1 MLTPD
6 KLTVKAAEA
15 LQSAAQEARRRGNA
29 EIHGVHLLHALL
41 TQEEGIVVPILQ
53 KLEVPVALV
62 RSRAVEALDAMA
74 RVEGGADANF
84 SRDLRTA
91 LDYAVDVSSELGDD
105 FVSTEHLLLGL
116 TGEKNDAGR
125 ILRELGATLA
135 EVREAL
141 EGIRGSHRV
150 TDANPEESFRAL
162 ERYLDRTFAAVTVGE
177 IGPLSTAEALS
188 LSARLKVPSLNAE
201 ENTEDTRAKN
211 SLRTCT

>member
-15 LQSAAQEARRRGNA
+15 LQAAALEARRRGNA

-41 TQEEGIVVPILQ
+41 TQEEGIVVPVLQ
-53 KLEVPVALV
+53 KLEVPVPLV
-62 RSRAVEALDAMA
+62 RSRALEALDAMA
-74 RVEGGADANF
+74 RVEGGADPNF
-84 SRDLRTA
+84 SRDLRAA
-91 LDYAVDVSSELGDD
+91 LDSAVDVSAELGDD

-125 ILRELGATLA
+125 ILRDLGATVS

-141 EGIRGSHRV
+141 ESIRGSHRV

-162 ERYLDRTFAAVTVGE
+162 ERFQPRPHGT
-177 IGPLSTAEALS
+177 GPQGQ
-188 LSARLKVPSLNAE
+188 ARSGHRAGRRDPPRHQGPRPSHE
-201 ENTEDTRAKN
+201 EQSGPHR
-211 SLRTCT
+211 